1 MTRRTLI
8 VTADDIGLHPG
19 MTEGAIRAHRQGIVT
34 ACSIVANG
42 VAFDDA
48 VARLREV
55 PSLEV
60 GVHLTLVEER
70 PLTAIRFP
78 KKYTSFVPLYLA
90 RVIGIAAIERELRAQ
105 VERVLATGLRVTHLN
120 GHQHLHLLPRIFR
133 VVVRMAR
140 EYSIPYV
147 RIVDESPMS
156 SRALRLR
163 SGQAGEGLGG
173 PGSAPP
179 DRPGPSTSL
188 GMIRGL
194 AIRALSA
201 LGRRARTGGLTN
213 DRTIGVAGAGHLVDV
228 VPLLGH
234 VEGVT
239 ELVTH
244 PGVGVS
250 GYDWGYAWDAETR
263 ALCDPR
269 LRDELAKRGIE
280 LRAPSRASQRG

>member
-42 VAFDDA
+42 TAFDDA
-48 VARLREV
+48 VSRLRDV

-60 GVHLTLVEER
+60 GVHLTMVEER
-70 PLTAIRFP
+70 PLTSIRFP
-78 KKYTSFVPLYLA
+78 KKYTSFMPLYLA
-90 RVIGIAAIERELRAQ
+90 RVIGIDAIERELRAQ
-105 VERVLATGLRVTHLN
+105 IERVVSTGLRATHLN

-133 VVVRMAR
+133 VVVKLAG

-147 RIVDESPMS
+147 RIVDD
-156 SRALRLR
+156 R
-163 SGQAGEGLGG
+163 GG
-173 PGSAPP
+173 TA
-179 DRPGPSTSL
+179 
-188 GMIRGL
+188 RGL
-194 AIRALSA
+194 AIAALSA
-201 LGRRARTGGLTN
+201 LGRRGRTAGLTN
-213 DRTIGVAGAGHLVDV
+213 DRTIGVAGAGHLEDV
-228 VPLLGH
+228 VPLLDH

-263 ALCDPR
+263 ALCDPH

-280 LRAPSRASQRG
+280 LSAPSRGGASNL

>member
-19 MTEGAIRAHRQGIVT
+19 MTEGAILTHRQGIVT

-42 VAFDDA
+42 VAFEDA
-48 VARLREV
+48 VSRLREA

-70 PLTAIRFP
+70 PLTSIRFP

-133 VVVRMAR
+133 VVVRLAR

-147 RIVDESPMS
+147 RIVDD
-156 SRALRLR
+156 R
-163 SGQAGEGLGG
+163 GG
-173 PGSAPP
+173 TA
-179 DRPGPSTSL
+179 
-188 GMIRGL
+188 RGL
-194 AIRALSA
+194 AIAALST
-201 LGRRARTGGLTN
+201 LGRRARTAGLTN
-213 DRTIGVAGAGHLVDV
+213 DRTIGVAGAGHLQDV
-228 VPLLGH
+228 VPLLDH

-269 LRDELAKRGIE
+269 LDEALVKRGIE
-280 LRAPSRASQRG
+280 LSAPSRGGASIL